1 MGLNSSQEVGG
12 SNPSWAIRIK
22 DKTMGTDTY
31 SLGSL
36 TWDDS
41 DNIAILQDLQEER
54 NKLMKDFMEE
64 EKKVVEMENKIWEET
79 FRNIMM
85 KNIKCV

>member
-1 MGLNSSQEVGG
+1 
-12 SNPSWAIRIK
+12 
-22 DKTMGTDTY
+22 MGTDTY

-41 DNIAILQDLQEER
+41 DNIAEYIAILQDLQEER